1 MAKRVKVT
9 YKAGD
14 VEYINATAW
23 FPDGHWVHF
32 VSPSRASMVI
42 KDIHQEQ
49 IATIEFVDIPKA
61 SLEALE
67 ATE

>member
-1 MAKRVKVT
+1 MAKRIKVI
-9 YKAGD
+9 YKDGVD
-14 VEYINATAW
+14 EYINASAW

-32 VSPSRASMVI
+32 VAPARAMPVV

-49 IATIEFVDIPKA
+49 IASIEFVDIPKA

-67 ATE
+67 DTS